1 MMTFFRTL
9 RILLLSGLLLTL
21 PLASGCDDPPAD
33 VVPVDDAAYRTWST
47 YLGDFGRN
55 QYATLD
61 QIDTSNVNQ
70 LEVAWTYRTGDAG
83 ARTQIQCNPI
93 VADGVLYGTSPKLK
107 AFALDAATGEKQW
120 TFDPFAD
127 TEGSGRVNRGLAY
140 WSDGD
145 NARLFYAAGPDL
157 YALDAAT
164 GRPVEAFGEDGSVDL
179 REGLGRTAEDL
190 SVTATSPGVVYQDL
204 LIQGTSVGEGPAPAA
219 PGHIRAYD
227 VHTGA
232 IAWTFHTIPQPG
244 EVGYATWPEDAWQRV
259 GGVNN
264 WAGMSLDPARGL
276 VFIPTGSAAF
286 DFWGGN
292 RPGKNLFGTSLV
304 ALDAAT
310 GAYVWHVQTVHH
322 DLWDRDLPMPP
333 NLVTVEH
340 DGQRVDAVAQPTK
353 SGFVFLLDRET
364 GAPLFPVEERPA
376 PASDLQG
383 EQAWPT
389 QPIPTKPPPFVR
401 QSFTEAEITTRT
413 PEAHAYVQE
422 RFAGLRKGHLFTP
435 PSTEGT
441 LIFPGFD
448 GGGEWGGAAFDPDTG
463 LLYVNANEMPW
474 ILTMVETRPRFG
486 EGLASTGEAVY
497 RANCTACHGLDRQGD
512 TQGAY
517 PGLQNLAERVS
528 QPQARRIIRQGRGRM
543 TAFPQLS
550 EDEVDALIAYLF
562 DAPSTAEG
570 DASAGASDAPR
581 TPYTHTGY
589 NRFLDPDGYPAIEPP
604 WGTLSAID
612 LNKGTIAWQVP
623 LGEFEELTA
632 EGIPQTGT
640 ENYGGPVVT
649 SGGLLF
655 IAATQDEKLRAF
667 DKRTGAVLWEA
678 QLPAGGYATPAT
690 YEVDGRQ
697 YVVIAA
703 GGGKM
708 GTKPGDTYVAYAL
721 PAPVEE
727 AE

>member
-9 RILLLSGLLLTL
+9 RILLLSGLLLAL

-259 GGVNN
+259 
-264 WAGMSLDPARGL
+264 
-276 VFIPTGSAAF
+276 
-286 DFWGGN
+286 
-292 RPGKNLFGTSLV
+292 
-304 ALDAAT
+304 
-310 GAYVWHVQTVHH
+310 
-322 DLWDRDLPMPP
+322 
-333 NLVTVEH
+333 
-340 DGQRVDAVAQPTK
+340 DAVAQPTK

-383 EQAWPT
+383 EEAWPT

-604 WGTLSAID
+604 WGTLNAID